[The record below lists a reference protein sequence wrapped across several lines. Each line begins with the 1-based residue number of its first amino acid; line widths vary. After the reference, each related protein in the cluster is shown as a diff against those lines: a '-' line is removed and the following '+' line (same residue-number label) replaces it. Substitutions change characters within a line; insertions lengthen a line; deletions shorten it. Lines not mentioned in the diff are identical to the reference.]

1 MNSYGIAEEKS
12 KVVRAECSALV
23 FCEASAYSLPIITY
37 DTGGVG
43 DYVINGKNGYRLPLE
58 ASGKDFANKIIDI
71 LHDEAE
77 LEKMQKC
84 ARTMYE

>member
-1 MNSYGIAEEKS
+1 MQFFLLELPTLLFWK
-12 KVVRAECSALV
+12 L